1 MELLN
6 NSPVSYTAL
15 LLIGI
20 ALRVFVSMRRF
31 NRRGLGGLQ
40 HFRNYFVALITLFME
55 RVFYLLAN
63 GCILW
68 GLVGMLLL

>member
-1 MELLN
+1 MELLSN
-6 NSPVSYTAL
+6 PPVSHMAL
-15 LLIGI
+15 LIIGI
-20 ALRVFVSMRRF
+20 VLRLFISMRRF

-40 HFRNYFVALITLFME
+40 HFPNYFVALFTLLME

-68 GLVGMLLL
+68 GLVGMLFL

>member
-1 MELLN
+1 MELLSN
-6 NSPVSYTAL
+6 PPVSYPVL

-20 ALRVFVSMRRF
+20 SLRLFVSMRRF

-40 HFRNYFVALITLFME
+40 HFRNYFTALFILLME
-55 RVFYLLAN
+55 RIIYLAAN